1 MLKQK
6 ASARINRRYLLIN
19 GKKEAIEKAVLD
31 YVGILGW
38 AKASPLFLKK
48 IGGKQILSISRK
60 EVNDIKAAF
69 VISSENLEVLKVSGT
84 IKGLTKCRKKL
95 K

>member
-19 GKKEAIEKAVLD
+19 GKREEIEKAILD

-38 AKASPLFLKK
+38 AKASPLFVKSV
-48 IGGKQILSISRK
+48 GKRQILAISRK

-69 VISSENLEVLKVSGT
+69 VIASGNLEVLKVSGT
-84 IKGLTKCRKKL
+84 LKGLTK
-95 K
+95 